1 MGCRCGGCGLV
12 VGVGDVCF
20 WFGQRGGGGEQKID
34 FRVCFDQTPP
44 SVVSTAKSFSNI
56 PISPPLNEC
65 PPSPVEQ
72 LGDVHLHLLRL
83 ERRREA
89 LRVDADGERRDPGD
103 AAVVLDAFGGALEA
117 EDARARRDEVARVVV
132 RVEAF
137 CIVLIFLIFFEFRG
151 CFLILNYCGDLN

>member
-1 MGCRCGGCGLV
+1 MN
-12 VGVGDVCF
+12 
-20 WFGQRGGGGEQKID
+20 
-34 FRVCFDQTPP
+34 
-44 SVVSTAKSFSNI
+44 A
-56 PISPPLNEC
+56 